1 MSKLIIDFTPIVE
14 INEHPNADKL
24 ELARIKGWQVC
35 VGKGTFKV
43 GDNVI
48 FIPPDA
54 ILPAKIH
61 EALGITNYLARLP
74 KFYGKPEKMGMKADI
89 PTLELLYGDD
99 IKAERP
105 TARRVKA
112 ARLRG
117 EPSYGVVIQPHIAT
131 KLVGYIE
138 AGFPGW
144 HLVKDIAK
152 ELGITKWEP
161 PIKDTQ
167 GDVERDIPTF
177 HKYTDIENIKNFP
190 DVIQAGEKVYF
201 TEKIHGTNC
210 RLGYVREL
218 AATENAFV
226 AGSHNTRRKEGGL
239 YWKPFEW
246 HPRLRDLLEYV
257 SKKNGNGNVVIF
269 GEIYGSGVQDMAYG
283 HEGTKGFRAFDIAV
297 DGTYM
302 DYIELDSIL
311 VKFEIPM
318 VPQLWTGPFSAEK
331 VEELTDGKS
340 VCDDG
345 GPIREGVVIC
355 PLRERNDPKI
365 GRVILKSIS
374 VDYLARKGGTDGH

>member
-14 INEHPNADKL
+14 INVHPNADKL
-24 ELARIKGWQVC
+24 ELAKIKGWQVC
-35 VGKGTFKV
+35 VGKGTFQV

-54 ILPAKIH
+54 ILSAEMH
-61 EALGITNYLARLP
+61 EALGITNYLAGLP
-74 KFYGKPEKMGMKADI
+74 KHYGKSTDKDVWSDA
-89 PTLELLYGDD
+89 LETLYGD
-99 IKAERP
+99 AMNAALERP

-117 EPSYGVVIQPHIAT
+117 QASYGVVIQPHIAT
-131 KLVGYIE
+131 QLAGFTE
-138 AGFPGW
+138 AGFDGW
-144 HLVKDIAK
+144 HGREDIAAD
-152 ELGITKWEP
+152 LGIIKWEP
-161 PIKDTQ
+161 PFKETQ
-167 GDVERDIPTF
+167 ADVERDIPTF
-177 HKYTDIENIKNFP
+177 HKYTDIENIKNYP

-210 RLGYVREL
+210 RLGYVREP
-218 AATENAFV
+218 AAVELSFT

-246 HPRLRDLLEYV
+246 CPKLKEMLEYV
-257 SKKNGNGNVVIF
+257 SKKKGGANVVIF
-269 GEIYGSGVQDMAYG
+269 GEIYGAGVQDMAYG
-283 HEGTKGFRAFDIAV
+283 HNGTKGFRAFDIAV

-302 DYIELDSIL
+302 GYLELDSTL

-318 VPQLWTGPFSAEK
+318 VPKLWTGPFSMEK

-345 GPIREGVVIC
+345 GPIREGVVVC
-355 PLRERNDPKI
+355 PLRERDDPNI

-374 VDYLARKGGTDGH
+374 VDYLSRKGGTDGH